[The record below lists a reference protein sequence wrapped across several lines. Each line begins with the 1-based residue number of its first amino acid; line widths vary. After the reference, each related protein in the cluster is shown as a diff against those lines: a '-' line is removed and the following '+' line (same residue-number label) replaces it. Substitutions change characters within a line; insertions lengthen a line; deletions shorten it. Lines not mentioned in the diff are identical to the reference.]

1 MMIAVTER
9 ELVRLSDHEWRVG
22 TSSDEDGVGV
32 LGYVERIGEYYE
44 VLLLSTPTERRYFE
58 DLDSALQ
65 HVWGTS

>member
-1 MMIAVTER
+1 
-9 ELVRLSDHEWRVG
+9 
-22 TSSDEDGVGV
+22 V